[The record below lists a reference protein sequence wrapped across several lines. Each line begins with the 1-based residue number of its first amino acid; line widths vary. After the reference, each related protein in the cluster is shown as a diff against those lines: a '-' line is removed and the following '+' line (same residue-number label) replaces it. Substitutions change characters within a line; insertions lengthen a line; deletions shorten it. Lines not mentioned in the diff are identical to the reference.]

1 MTTDNGRKTTSPGHC
16 SSSAVRRPLSAIH
29 LCPLPRFSSRP
40 TPHTLFLTLL
50 LLLLSHRTAHAQTTT
65 QPSASYWQ
73 YSASGRLQNV
83 ITADINHDG
92 ILEFLVADED
102 GKVDLI
108 NASGTRQWRYLAQDP
123 ILNLNTVNLDGGQQ
137 QQLEVVLAM
146 RNRLV
151 LLTADGIVIR
161 QIRLSENNP
170 ADLVSDLEAT
180 ERQSS
185 LSESENLIPT
195 AVYGYDNDDDGN
207 EEILVVLN
215 TGALLL
221 YNQIG
226 QQIWRYHDPNVN
238 PNADPHLALAD
249 FDNDGDIE
257 LMLALFTPRRFGHVV
272 YLDNENPRWELSVSG
287 RVTAVSPLTY
297 DPTLPPQLAIS
308 TNLGHVYLYNANR
321 ERLWLRTLNKP
332 VTAIAPVQLPQGMAL
347 AVGTA
352 VGTVTTFDHNGHR
365 FWTQNLDPDAKRGIL
380 ALSGTAVVTPDGQP
394 TLTVTIEPQIS
405 STGSAD
411 LILLGNNRET
421 IGRYESIDSRG
432 LTRLTDINHDNNSE
446 LLIARFATVELIG
459 ISTSTGENASEWN
472 HSLNAA
478 PLSMLVADLD
488 KDGTEEIIIGTQ
500 DGRIHSLNSNGTI
513 RSLND
518 PGGAITHLAAL
529 PGLPTDPPHIVVV
542 RNKISTESDQ
552 QHSWV
557 EIRQP
562 NGEKQSETPLNVPIT
577 ALLVN
582 DFAPNSG
589 AEIIVGTQDG
599 TIHLFSSSGEPIWSH
614 TIPEESSID
623 HLQVLDGSNQHEPE
637 IIVTTHHTLL
647 AIRDIN
653 GTPVTRRLASYSGN
667 ITQLYTI
674 PTTGSEEL
682 SPRLLL
688 FVDDGRAYGLNWR
701 GILMAQYAWPLSLPD
716 SPILS
721 IPNEQ
726 FLTEAFLKN
735 ITAFLV
741 ATADGHLLRLDI
753 EENRPIISWQLEKE
767 GTITTLYWD
776 DRDGDAT
783 PDTVVVGTQRG
794 QVHIYNRA
802 HTREPKL
809 IDEIDLFSGLFALT
823 VLRRDNS
830 QTADLLFITENG
842 LVQLYRAQENRPPL
856 LTNPGVELAQG
867 QYSINVAVHD
877 VENDPVQVQLEVQD
891 STTGQWQPLETKEMT
906 SGSESLFW
914 LVPNPPTSAEGVH
927 YRFHYTDG
935 LYEGYVTP
943 PPGPVPLALSPLAT
957 VARYGLVLIA
967 GLGLVIF
974 VLSVRQAQSPDARA
988 RRLLRQIQR
997 TPEDTLRLLENR
1009 YIYYDGAADFLL
1021 YLANVARQEPNRLV
1035 ANLADGLFLLNGR
1048 FRAGLS
1054 IINSTLD
1061 DINERIPP
1069 WHDIHRW
1076 QMIYKTASEL
1086 TEAPTITELSL
1097 LRPHLVELLT
1107 LLEEREQYAPVLD
1120 ALLPILTNL
1129 RDSERVDL
1137 ADDRLVY
1144 LNEAAVLLNRL
1155 NLQLPEFSP
1164 RMERTLVQGISKRWA
1179 GLVSSTI
1186 EELRGRADLRVTLK
1200 TKRLVPNAQTTVAL
1214 QIQNIGRAAA
1224 ENIIAILDDNPAYEL
1239 LNMPPLI
1246 PLLPPS
1252 RSRQI
1257 EFVIA
1262 PAAADSFR
1270 LALTLTY
1277 DDRNQHDKTLAF
1289 ADMVHL
1295 LPPARE
1301 FKPVANPYMPGT
1313 PLRPNSQLFFGRE
1326 QLFGFIAENAGRRAH
1341 RNVLILVG
1349 QRRTGKTSALLRLS
1363 EHLPDYLLP
1372 VYIDCQSLG
1381 VVPGMPALLQEFAWL
1396 IADAL
1401 ALRDIDIN
1409 VPEPSEWQ
1417 EEPTRQFQ
1425 RQFLPYVRSLLPAET
1440 TLLLV
1445 FDEFEAFENLVED
1458 HILPPTFFTYL
1469 RHLMQHS
1476 EGLNFIFVGTRRL
1489 EEMSADYWSV
1499 LFNIAL
1505 YRKIDYLSAEAA
1517 TRLITEPVQPN
1528 LVYDDLALDKILR
1541 VTAGH
1546 PYFLQLVC
1554 YTLVKRAN
1562 SERTGYITISDV
1574 NAALDEMLRLGEV
1587 HFAYL
1592 WQRSSFV
1599 EKGLLTAVSHLI
1611 DRDTPIHP
1619 EDLVAFLAPYGIHL
1633 NPAEVT
1639 IALIQLVERDIMQ
1652 EITDEGQTR
1661 YTLRIELVGLWVAKN
1676 KSLTKL
1682 HASQIEEALL
1692 AEAAL

>member
-1 MTTDNGRKTTSPGHC
+1 MNADEGQKTKDKRPQSLSIVRCLFPSWGHQP
-16 SSSAVRRPLSAIH
+16 V
-29 LCPLPRFSSRP
+29 CPRP
-40 TPHTLFLTLL
+40 TPYTLL
-50 LLLLSHRTAHAQTTT
+50 LSFLFLLINYSTTHAQTTL
-65 QPSASYWQ
+65 QPTASYWQ

-83 ITADINHDG
+83 VAADINHDG
-92 ILEFLVADED
+92 ILEFLIADED

-108 NASGTRQWRYLAQDP
+108 SASGIRQWRYLAQDP
-123 ILNLNTVNLDGGQQ
+123 ILNLNTVNLDGENQPEM
-137 QQLEVVLAM
+137 EVVLAM

-151 LLTADGIVIR
+151 LLTADGVVIR
-161 QIRLSENNP
+161 QIRLSENSPSGSLN
-170 ADLVSDLEAT
+170 DFEAT
-180 ERQSS
+180 DRQND
-185 LSESENLIPT
+185 LGEGEVLVPT
-195 AVYGYDNDDDGN
+195 AVYGYDSDGDGN
-207 EEILVVLN
+207 EEVLVLLN
-215 TGALLL
+215 TGTLLL

-226 QQIWRYHDPNVN
+226 QQVWSYHDPNSN
-238 PNADPHLALAD
+238 SNADPHLALAD
-249 FDNDGDIE
+249 FDQDGELE
-257 LMLALFTPRRFGHVV
+257 LMLALFTPRRFGHIV
-272 YLDNENPRWELSVSG
+272 YLDNEDLRWELSVSG
-287 RVTAVSPLTY
+287 RVTAVSPLAF
-297 DPTLPPQLAIS
+297 DPALPPQLAIS

-347 AVGTA
+347 AAGTA
-352 VGTVTTFDHNGHR
+352 VGTVTTFDRNGHR
-365 FWTQNLDPDAKRGIL
+365 FWTQNLDADAKRGIL
-380 ALSGTAVVTPDGQP
+380 ALSGTAVATSDGRP
-394 TLTVTIEPQIS
+394 TLAVTIEPQIS
-405 STGSAD
+405 SAGSAD

-421 IGRYESIDSRG
+421 IGRYEGIDSRG
-432 LTRLTDINHDNNSE
+432 LTRLIDINRDNNSE
-446 LLIARFATVELIG
+446 LLLARFATVELIG
-459 ISTSTGENASEWN
+459 ISTSTGESASEWN

-478 PLSMLVADLD
+478 PLSMLVVDLD
-488 KDGTEEIIIGTQ
+488 KDGTEEIIVGTQ

-529 PGLPTDPPHIVVV
+529 PISPTEPPQIVVV
-542 RNKISTESDQ
+542 RNETSTSEAEQ
-552 QHSWV
+552 QRGWM

-562 NGEKQSETPLNVPIT
+562 NGEKRSETPFDIPIT
-577 ALLVN
+577 ALLVS
-582 DFAPNSG
+582 DFAPNDG
-589 AEIIVGTQDG
+589 PEIIVGTQDG
-599 TIHLFSSSGEPIWSH
+599 TVHLFSSSGEPLWSH
-614 TIPEESSID
+614 PIANGNSIE
-623 HLQVLDGSNQHEPE
+623 HLLVLSGSAQHEPE
-637 IIVTTHHTLL
+637 IILATRHDLL

-653 GTPVTRRLASYSGN
+653 GTLVTRRLATYSN
-667 ITQLYTI
+667 TITQVYII
-674 PTTGSEEL
+674 PANGSEEL
-682 SPRLLL
+682 SPRLLV
-688 FVDDGRAYGLNWR
+688 FVDDGYAYGLNWR
-701 GILMAQYAWPLSLPD
+701 GILMAQFAWPLSLPA
-716 SPILS
+716 PPTLS

-726 FLTEAFLKN
+726 SLTEAFLKN
-735 ITAFLV
+735 VTAFLV

-753 EENRPIISWQLEKE
+753 EDNRPIISWQLEKE
-767 GTITTLYWD
+767 GTITSLHWD
-776 DRDGDAT
+776 DRDGDAV

-809 IDEIDLFSGLFALT
+809 VDEIDLFSGLFVLT

-877 VENDPVQVQLEVQD
+877 VENDLVQVRLEVQD
-891 STTGQWQPLETKEMT
+891 SDTGQWQPLEEKELS
-906 SGSESLFW
+906 SGTESLFW

-927 YRFHYTDG
+927 YRFHYSDG
-935 LYEGYVTP
+935 LYDGYVTP
-943 PPGPVPLALSPLAT
+943 PPGPVPLTLSPLAT
-957 VARYGLVLIA
+957 IARYGLVLIA

-974 VLSVRQAQSPDARA
+974 VLSVRQAQSPDSRA
-988 RRLLRQIQR
+988 RRLLRQLQR
-997 TPEDTLRLLENR
+997 TPQETLRLLENR
-1009 YIYYDGAADFLL
+1009 YIYHDGAVDFLL

-1061 DINERIPP
+1061 DINELTPP
-1069 WHDIHRW
+1069 WHDINRW

-1107 LLEEREQYAPVLD
+1107 FLEEREQYAPVLD

-1144 LNEAAVLLNRL
+1144 LNEAAVSLNRL

-1164 RMERTLVQGISKRWA
+1164 RMERTLAQGIVKRWA

-1186 EELRGRADLRVTLK
+1186 EELRGRADLRITLK
-1200 TKRLVPNAQTTVAL
+1200 TKRLVPHAQTAVVL
-1214 QIQNIGRAAA
+1214 EIQNIGRATA
-1224 ENIIAILDDNPAYEL
+1224 ENVMALLDENPAYAL

-1246 PLLPPS
+1246 PLLPPG
-1252 RSRQI
+1252 RSRQV

-1313 PLRPNSQLFFGRE
+1313 PLRPNSHLFFGRE

-1349 QRRTGKTSALLRLS
+1349 QRRTGKTSALLRLT
-1363 EHLPDYLLP
+1363 EHLPNHLLP

-1401 ALRDIDIN
+1401 ALRDIDVN
-1409 VPEPSEWQ
+1409 VPEPNEWQ

-1599 EKGLLTAVSHLI
+1599 EKGLLTAVSHLM

-1619 EDLVAFLAPYGIHL
+1619 EDLVAFLAPYGIYPT
-1633 NPAEVT
+1633 PAEVT
-1639 IALIQLVERDIMQ
+1639 MALIQLVERDIMQ

-1661 YTLRIELVGLWVAKN
+1661 YMLRIELVGLWVAKN

>member
-1 MTTDNGRKTTSPGHC
+1 MK
-16 SSSAVRRPLSAIH
+16 RPFIH
-29 LCPLPRFSSRP
+29 PTNPNHTHRLARARP
-40 TPHTLFLTLL
+40 TPHALLLFLL
-50 LLLLSHRTAHAQTTT
+50 LLLLGHRAAHAQTAL
-65 QPSASYWQ
+65 QPTASYWQ

-83 ITADINHDG
+83 VTADINHDG
-92 ILEFLVADED
+92 ILEFLMADED

-108 NASGTRQWRYLAQDP
+108 SASGIRQWRYLAQDP
-123 ILNLNTVNLDGGQQ
+123 ILNLNTVNLDGESQPEM
-137 QQLEVVLAM
+137 EVVLAM

-151 LLTADGIVIR
+151 LLTADGVVIR
-161 QIRLSENNP
+161 QIRLNESNP
-170 ADLVSDLEAT
+170 ASSINDFEAT
-180 ERQSS
+180 ERQDS
-185 LSESENLIPT
+185 LNDGEALIPT
-195 AVYGYDNDDDGN
+195 AVYGYDSDHDGN

-215 TGALLL
+215 TGVLLL

-226 QQIWRYHDPNVN
+226 QQVWHYQDPNSN
-238 PNADPHLALAD
+238 SNADPHLALAD
-249 FDNDGDIE
+249 FDQDGE
-257 LMLALFTPRRFGHVV
+257 LEMMLALFTPRRFGHVV
-272 YLDNENPRWELSVSG
+272 YLDNEDPRWELSVSG
-287 RVTAVSPLTY
+287 RITAVSPLTF
-297 DPTLPPQLAIS
+297 DPALPPQLAIS
-308 TNLGHVYLYNANR
+308 TNLGHVYLYNASR

-352 VGTVTTFDHNGHR
+352 VGTVTTFDRNGHR
-365 FWTQNLDPDAKRGIL
+365 FWTQNLDPDATRGIL
-380 ALSGTAVVTPDGQP
+380 ALSGTAVSIPDGRP
-394 TLTVTIEPQIS
+394 TLAVTIEPQIS
-405 STGSAD
+405 SAGSAD

-421 IGRYESIDSRG
+421 IGRYESIDMRG
-432 LTRLTDINHDNNSE
+432 LTRLIDINRDNNSE
-446 LLIARFATVELIG
+446 LLLARFATLELIG
-459 ISTSTGENASEWN
+459 ISTSTGESASEWN

-478 PLSMLVADLD
+478 PLSMLVVDLD
-488 KDGTEEIIIGTQ
+488 KDGTEEIIVGTQ

-529 PGLPTDPPHIVVV
+529 PSSPTEPPHVVVV
-542 RNKISTESDQ
+542 RNETNASEALPQ
-552 QHSWV
+552 RGWL

-562 NGEKQSETPLNVPIT
+562 NGEKRSETPFDVPIT
-577 ALLVN
+577 ALLVS
-582 DFAPNSG
+582 DFAPNDG
-589 AEIIVGTQDG
+589 PEIIVGTQNG
-599 TIHLFSSSGEPIWSH
+599 AIHLFSSGGEPLWSH
-614 TIPEESSID
+614 ALSNNSIE
-623 HLQVLDGSNQHEPE
+623 HLLVLSGSTQHEPE
-637 IIVTTHHTLL
+637 IILTTRHDLL

-653 GTPVTRRLASYSGN
+653 GTLVTRRLATYSGT
-667 ITQLYTI
+667 ITQVYTM
-674 PTTGSEEL
+674 PANGSEEL
-682 SPRLLL
+682 SPRLLV
-688 FVDDGRAYGLNWR
+688 FVDDGYAYGLNWR
-701 GILMAQYAWPLSLPD
+701 GILMAQFAWPLALPG
-716 SPILS
+716 SPTLS

-726 FLTEAFLKN
+726 SLTEAFFKN

-753 EENRPIISWQLEKE
+753 EENRPIISWQLENE
-767 GTITTLYWD
+767 GTITSLHWD
-776 DRDGDAT
+776 DRDGDAV

-794 QVHIYNRA
+794 QVHIYSRA

-809 IDEIDLFSGLFALT
+809 TNEIDLFSGLFALT

-830 QTADLLFITENG
+830 QTADLLFITDNG

-877 VENDPVQVQLEVQD
+877 VENDLVHVRLEVQD
-891 STTGQWQPLETKEMT
+891 SDTGEWQPLEEKEIN
-906 SGSESLFW
+906 SGNESLFW
-914 LVPNPPTSAEGVH
+914 LVPNPPTSAEGVY
-927 YRFHYTDG
+927 YRFHYSDG

-943 PPGPVPLALSPLAT
+943 PPGPVPLSLSPLAT
-957 VARYGLVLIA
+957 LARYGLVLFA
-967 GLGLVIF
+967 ALGLVTF
-974 VLSVRQAQSPDARA
+974 VLFVRQAQSPDARA
-988 RRLLRQIQR
+988 QRLLRHIQR
-997 TPEDTLRLLENR
+997 TPQDTLRLLENR
-1009 YIYYDGAADFLL
+1009 YIYYDGAVDFLL
-1021 YLANVARQEPNRLV
+1021 YLANAARQEPNRLV

-1061 DINERIPP
+1061 DINEHIPP
-1069 WHDIHRW
+1069 WHDISRW
-1076 QMIYKTASEL
+1076 QMIYKTAAEL
-1086 TEAPTITELSL
+1086 AEAPTITELSL

-1107 LLEEREQYAPVLD
+1107 FLEEREQYAPVLD

-1129 RDSERVDL
+1129 RDSERVEL

-1155 NLQLPEFSP
+1155 TLQLPEFSP

-1186 EELRGRADLRVTLK
+1186 EELRGRADLRLTLK
-1200 TKRLVPNAQTTVAL
+1200 TKRLVPNAQTAVVL
-1214 QIQNIGRAAA
+1214 EIQNIGRATA
-1224 ENIIAILDDNPAYEL
+1224 ENVMAILDENPAYNL

-1246 PLLPPS
+1246 PLLPPG

-1262 PAAADSFR
+1262 PAATDSFR
-1270 LALTLTY
+1270 LALTITY

-1301 FKPVANPYMPGT
+1301 FRPVANPYMPGT
-1313 PLRPNSQLFFGRE
+1313 PLRPNSHLFFGRE

-1349 QRRTGKTSALLRLS
+1349 QRRTGKTSALLRLA
-1363 EHLPDYLLP
+1363 EHVPAHLLP

-1401 ALRDIDIN
+1401 ALRDIDVV
-1409 VPEPSEWQ
+1409 VPEPGEWQ

-1425 RQFLPYVRSLLPAET
+1425 RQFLPHVRSLLPAET

-1445 FDEFEAFENLVED
+1445 FDEFEAFESLVED

-1505 YRKIDYLSAEAA
+1505 YRKIDYLSPDAA

-1599 EKGLLTAVSHLI
+1599 EKGLLTAVSHLM

-1619 EDLVAFLAPYGIHL
+1619 EDLVAFLAPYGIYPT
-1633 NPAEVT
+1633 PAEVT
-1639 IALIQLVERDIMQ
+1639 MALIQLVERDIMQ

-1661 YTLRIELVGLWVAKN
+1661 YILRIELVGLWVAKN

-1682 HASQIEEALL
+1682 HASRIEEALL
-1692 AEAAL
+1692 AEATL